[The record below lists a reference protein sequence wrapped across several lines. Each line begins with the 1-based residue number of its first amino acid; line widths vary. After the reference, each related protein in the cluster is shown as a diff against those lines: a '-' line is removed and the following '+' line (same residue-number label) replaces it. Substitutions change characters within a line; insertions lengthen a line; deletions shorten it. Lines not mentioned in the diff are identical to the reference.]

1 MTALLLLSL
10 SALLHAWWN
19 YLVKRSGTADV
30 LFVWLYSALM
40 APVALVLLLVVGPG
54 PAWWAALVSTTLHTG
69 YALALQRAYAVADLT
84 VVYPV
89 SRGAAPVLVLA
100 LSAPVIGAPSP
111 AELAGIALVV
121 AGLFVMSGPLRPG
134 SGGGRAVVAGLV
146 VAGFTTAY
154 TLWDAF
160 AVSRLDVELLPYLAV
175 SALAQAALMS
185 VVALPQRARIP
196 AVVRTHGRT
205 ALAVTVLVPAA
216 YGLVLV
222 ALTLAS
228 PAVVAAGRALNVVFA
243 TLLGLWLLREPR
255 TPRTVGGTAVIVAGA
270 LALAAGA

>member
-1 MTALLLLSL
+1 VTALLLLSL
-10 SALLHAWWN
+10 SALVHAWWN

-69 YALALQRAYAVADLT
+69 YALALQRAYAAADLT

-100 LSAPVIGAPSP
+100 LSTPVIGAPSP

-121 AGLFVMSGPLRPG
+121 AGLFVMSGPFRAGAG
-134 SGGGRAVVAGLV
+134 SARAVVGGLV

-154 TLWDAF
+154 TLWDAY

-185 VVALPQRARIP
+185 AVALPRRTRIP
-196 AVVRTHGRT
+196 AMVRTHGRT
-205 ALAVTVLVPAA
+205 ALAVTLLVPAA
-216 YGLVLV
+216 YGLVLI
-222 ALTLAS
+222 ALSLAS

-255 TPRTVGGTAVIVAGA
+255 TPRTVGGTTVIVAGA